1 MTRAL
6 LATVAGVLTA
16 GVAFAAGVKSPEEV
30 RPRVDHHLRL
40 AADLAQHF
48 ESILATPCPQFSTSA
63 EWNRYLDG
71 EVDRVVLLMAH
82 VEQAWVEAKTTDDDD
97 VRRAAKAPRRR
108 VQEARALLDKLVGCA
123 EANGSPLPVMAM
135 WKRIEQQVPSKQAEI
150 TLPR

>member
-1 MTRAL
+1 
-6 LATVAGVLTA
+6 VW
-16 GVAFAAGVKSPEEV
+16 
-30 RPRVDHHLRL
+30 PRVVHHLDEASRL
-40 AADLAQHF
+40 AEHL
-48 ESILATPCPQFSTSA
+48 ETILRQDCPRFATSS
-63 EWNRYLDG
+63 EWQRYVDG
-71 EVDRVVLLMAH
+71 EADRVVLLVAH

-108 VQEARALLDKLVGCA
+108 VQEARALLDKLTGCA

>member
-1 MTRAL
+1 MKSVLVVALVL
-6 LATVAGVLTA
+6 LAATP
-16 GVAFAAGVKSPEEV
+16 AATGE
-30 RPRVDHHLRL
+30 RL
-40 AADLAQHF
+40 AAATVWPRVVHHLDEASRLAEHL
-48 ESILATPCPQFSTSA
+48 ETILRQDCPRFATSS
-63 EWNRYLDG
+63 EWQRYVDG
-71 EVDRVVLLMAH
+71 EADRVVLLVAH

-108 VQEARALLDKLVGCA
+108 VQEARALLDKLTGCA